1 MLVYR
6 ENLFGFY
13 RRFLMRKKFSL
24 LLLAPGLILLAL
36 FLVLPLLSIFWPT
49 IFDGRITFE
58 NYIKFFSDDYNMR
71 IFVRTLRIS
80 TIASLVCVVLGIPT
94 AYYISRCSKKVRSLL
109 MALSMFPLLTNPV
122 VRSFAWIIILGRNGV
137 VNTAMLNIGLI
148 KAPLTLLYT
157 EFSILIGTIYL
168 FLPIMIIT
176 LVGVMENI
184 ETDIVEAAETL
195 GASRLEAFLKV
206 ILPLSVPGIIVGS
219 VLVFTG
225 SLTAY
230 TTPQLLGG
238 NRNMMMTTFIYQRA
252 MSIGDWTGA
261 SVIAAI
267 MVVTTFIVMK
277 VLNGIAAK
285 LDRRERQNA

>member
-1 MLVYR
+1 MGKKLPWML
-6 ENLFGFY
+6 LT
-13 RRFLMRKKFSL
+13 
-24 LLLAPGLILLAL
+24 PGLVLLVLFLAL
-36 FLVLPLLSIFWPT
+36 PLARIFLPT
-49 IFDGRITFE
+49 IFDGQLSFDH
-58 NYIKFFSDDYNMR
+58 YINFFQDEYNMR
-71 IFVRTLRIS
+71 IFVRTLKIS
-80 TIASLVCVVLGIPT
+80 VIAALISIVLGVPT
-94 AYYISRCSKKVRSLL
+94 AYFISRCGKAWKSIL

-122 VRSFAWIIILGRNGV
+122 VRSFAWIVILGRTGV
-137 VNTAMLNIGLI
+137 INTFLTSTGILQQ
-148 KAPLTLLYT
+148 PLTLLYT
-157 EFSILIGTIYL
+157 EFSILVGTIYL

-195 GASRLEAFLKV
+195 GANKLIAFVKV

-238 NRNMMMTTFIYQRA
+238 NRNMMMSTFIYQRA
-252 MSIGDWTGA
+252 MSVGDWTGA

-277 VLNGIAAK
+277 GMNKVAEK
-285 LDRRERQNA
+285 LDRREGQDA